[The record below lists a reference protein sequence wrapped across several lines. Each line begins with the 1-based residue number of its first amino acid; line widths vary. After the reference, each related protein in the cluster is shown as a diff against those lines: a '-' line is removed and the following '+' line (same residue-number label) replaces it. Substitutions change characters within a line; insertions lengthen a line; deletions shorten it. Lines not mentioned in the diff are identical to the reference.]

1 MFERDALPRVLP
13 FLAYIAFIVAADVLQ
28 RFGWNAHELR
38 WLYPVKIGTVLV
50 LLLAYWRR
58 YEELAWVRFDARALA
73 SVLATGVIVL
83 VLWIHLN
90 AGWMTVGSS
99 PGFDPR
105 NNGAIDWSM
114 VLIRIAGA
122 ALVVPVMEELFWR
135 SFLMRW
141 LESPRFLNVAPSR
154 VKVKSFVITVILFGL
169 EHNLW
174 LAGMVAGAAY
184 AVLYMRIQTL
194 WAPIVAHGV
203 TNGLL
208 GIWIVFTANWTYW

>member
-1 MFERDALPRVLP
+1 MFERDALPRVVP
-13 FLAYIAFIVAADVLQ
+13 FLAYIAFIVVADVLS
-28 RFGWNAHELR
+28 RFGWSAQELR
-38 WLYPVKIGTVLV
+38 WLYPVKIATVLV

-58 YEELAWVRFDARALA
+58 YEELARPRFDARALA
-73 SVLATGVIVL
+73 WTLVTGIVVLL
-83 VLWIHLN
+83 LWVNLN
-90 AGWMTVGSS
+90 AEWMTVGSS

-105 NNGAIDWSM
+105 NNGAIDWGM
-114 VLIRIAGA
+114 VVIRIAGA

-141 LESPRFLNVAPSR
+141 LESPRFLSMPASN

-184 AVLYMRIQTL
+184 GVLYMRTQSL

-208 GIWIVFTANWTYW
+208 GVWVVFTANWTYW